1 MGYIISVLG
10 EPMQITEKSSQTAK
24 DKEIVEDHVGLK
36 ASHVYEIIRIEG
48 EAELVRRPSALW
60 WSGLAAGLSIGF
72 SVIAEAL
79 LATYLPDSAWK
90 PLVDNLGYSV
100 GFPIVILAHQQLF
113 TENTLT
119 AVLPVIKRKK
129 LRWLFAM
136 LRLWG
141 VVLTANIVGCFIFAM
156 TIAYTPMFSEA
167 VHTSI
172 YEISHHLMSNSTTE
186 MFVKGIAAGWLI
198 AVLVWMLPSAEG
210 AEFLV
215 ITLITYLIALGDFTH
230 IIAGSAEAFY
240 LFVLGKESLSQ
251 VVFHFFLPTLG
262 GNIFGGTLLFAVLS
276 YVQVREEIA

>member
-1 MGYIISVLG
+1 MFWGSQCRL
-10 EPMQITEKSSQTAK
+10 PKKSSQTAK

-100 GFPIVILAHQQLF
+100 GFLIVILAHQQLF

-129 LRWLFAM
+129 LTLAFCHVTFV
-136 LRLWG
+136 G
-141 VVLTANIVGCFIFAM
+141 GCF
-156 TIAYTPMFSEA
+156 
-167 VHTSI
+167 
-172 YEISHHLMSNSTTE
+172 
-186 MFVKGIAAGWLI
+186 
-198 AVLVWMLPSAEG
+198 
-210 AEFLV
+210 
-215 ITLITYLIALGDFTH
+215 
-230 IIAGSAEAFY
+230 
-240 LFVLGKESLSQ
+240 
-251 VVFHFFLPTLG
+251 
-262 GNIFGGTLLFAVLS
+262 
-276 YVQVREEIA
+276 